1 MIMGTT
7 KQRLVAQNLLENT
20 GKSVSQAMKEAG
32 YKRGSYLNPQQLT
45 RSKGWV
51 KLMDKYLPDGKLL
64 GKHSELV
71 SSKND
76 KVSLSA
82 IELAY
87 KVKGKLKGD
96 VGESE
101 NDQAGQEVRE
111 VIFRIRKMFPDSN
124 T

>member
-1 MIMGTT
+1 MATLRQ
-7 KQRLVAQNLLENT
+7 KLVAQNLLENT
-20 GKSVSQAMKEAG
+20 GKSVSQAMKEVG

-45 RSKGWV
+45 RSKGWI

-64 GKHSELV
+64 GKHRELV
-71 SSKND
+71 GSKND

-87 KVKGKLKGD
+87 KVKGKLKSNA
-96 VGESE
+96 GESE
-101 NDQAGQEVRE
+101 NNQASQEIRE

-124 T
+124 A

>member
-1 MIMGTT
+1 MVMGTT

-45 RSKGWV
+45 RSKAWT
-51 KLMDKYLPDGKLL
+51 KLIDKYLPDDKLL

-71 SSKND
+71 GSKNE

-87 KVKGKLKGD
+87 KVKGRLKGN

-101 NDQAGQEVRE
+101 NDQTSQEIRE
-111 VIFRIRKMFPDSN
+111 VIFRIRTMLPDSES
-124 T
+124 